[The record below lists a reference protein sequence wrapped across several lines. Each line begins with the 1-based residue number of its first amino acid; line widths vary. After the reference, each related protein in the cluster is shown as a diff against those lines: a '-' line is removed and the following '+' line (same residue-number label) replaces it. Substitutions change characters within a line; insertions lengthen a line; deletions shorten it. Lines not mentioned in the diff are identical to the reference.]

1 MAREELQAAS
11 EALREA
17 AAAAPD
23 VDTEERLYEQSRQF
37 ADLATADRGP
47 DHGRLARH
55 ENVLKEALDEL
66 EGEGEATEKVESALD
81 HITEYRSDV
90 PGV

>member
-17 AAAAPD
+17 AAAVSD

-55 ENVLKEALDEL
+55 ENVLNEVLDGLDGDGDAAER
-66 EGEGEATEKVESALD
+66 VESALA
-81 HITEYRSDV
+81 HVKEYRSDV